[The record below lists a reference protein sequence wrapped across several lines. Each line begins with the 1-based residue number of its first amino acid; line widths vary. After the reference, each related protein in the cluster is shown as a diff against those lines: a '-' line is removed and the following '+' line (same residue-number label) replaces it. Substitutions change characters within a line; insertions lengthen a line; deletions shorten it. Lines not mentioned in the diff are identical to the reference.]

1 MFTLKG
7 PNPELPE
14 FSMTGLL
21 AGLKHAEE
29 KSIVFLF
36 TDAGAKDYYLSDS
49 VIKEVQKK
57 QVKVNFIITNMVVS
71 QSSSGNK
78 PETVAVYHK
87 IAQVSDGQVFKI
99 ERNIMKD
106 VLLWISQ
113 SLDSKFEALASIDS
127 KTAGTTSAPVKV
139 DSTFKKI
146 SVSLSGSNSELTV
159 KDKNNQIV
167 VGKGLSSGNIKFIT
181 FDVVDTEYTII
192 ASSSSAYSI
201 RVGGFSDLKIS
212 FGFSTDVPSRM
223 IETAYRPLKDK
234 QNILSVS
241 VSDETLVKCLT
252 NASLISAV
260 EEDPFDVVDASF
272 VSIQGGLYSSS
283 LIDIPKKPFKIRIRG
298 FDKNGNLID
307 RVISSSLNSIE
318 GGE

>member
-1 MFTLKG
+1 
-7 PNPELPE
+7 
-14 FSMTGLL
+14 
-21 AGLKHAEE
+21 
-29 KSIVFLF
+29 
-36 TDAGAKDYYLSDS
+36 
-49 VIKEVQKK
+49 
-57 QVKVNFIITNMVVS
+57 
-71 QSSSGNK
+71 
-78 PETVAVYHK
+78 
-87 IAQVSDGQVFKI
+87 
-99 ERNIMKD
+99 
-106 VLLWISQ
+106 VLLLISQ
-113 SLDSKFEALASIDS
+113 SLDTKFEAIASIDS
-127 KTAGTTSAPVKV
+127 KTAGKTSAPVKV

-272 VSIQGGLYSSS
+272 VSTQGGLYSSS